1 MFCFLRESVYNKNQ
15 VKRKGRFNLFSCVQ
29 SIGLFGMQTY
39 PVAVET
45 SLETGMPR
53 IDIVGLPDAAVS
65 ESRDRVRAAM
75 KNSGF
80 LFPNARVTI
89 NLSPADKRKEGPM
102 YDLPIFIS
110 VLKASGQL
118 SANTDGC
125 AFLGELSLSGQVR
138 KVNGILPMVIDA
150 KERGLKAVYLPFDNA
165 AESCVISGIDIY
177 PVLSCK
183 DLIRHLKGEKSI
195 RKADREQFPA
205 FEPQNPDV
213 LDFADVK
220 GQFQVKR
227 ALEIAAAGGHNT
239 LMIGPPG
246 SGKSMIAKR
255 IPTILPDMTP
265 QESLETTKIYS
276 IAGILSNH
284 HSLVMSRPFRAPHH
298 SISPAGL
305 SGGGQ
310 IPKPGELSLAHH
322 GVLFLDELPEFPRQ
336 TMETLRQP
344 MEDGCITIA
353 RVSGSITYPCDVMLV
368 CAMNP
373 CPCGYYGHPTKKC
386 TCPPHAPAKYL
397 AKVSG
402 PLLDRLDIHIEVP
415 QVEFEKLSDEA
426 PGESSKSIRARVNAA
441 RKIQQTRLA
450 DSGITCN
457 AKMTAAQTRRFCKID
472 DKGKQMLERSFE
484 LLGLSARA
492 YDKILRVARTIADLE
507 NSEAIAAHHIAEA
520 IQYRSLDRKFWKA

>member
-1 MFCFLRESVYNKNQ
+1 MFCFFTESVYNKNQ
-15 VKRKGRFNLFSCVQ
+15 ETKERAISLFSCVQ

-45 SLETGMPR
+45 ALENGLPR

-118 SANTDGC
+118 SAETKDC
-125 AFLGELSLSGQVR
+125 AFVGELSLSGKVR

-150 KERGLKAVYLPFDNA
+150 KERGLKAIYIPFDNA
-165 AESCVISGIDIY
+165 AESCVITGIDIY
-177 PVLSCK
+177 PVLTCK
-183 DLIRHLKGEKSI
+183 DLIRHLKGEKPI
-195 RKADREQFPA
+195 RKADRKQFPA
-205 FEPQNPDV
+205 FEPQNPEV

-246 SGKSMIAKR
+246 SGKSMLAKR

-265 QESLETTKIYS
+265 QESLDTTKIYS
-276 IAGILSNH
+276 IAGVLSNH
-284 HSLVMSRPFRAPHH
+284 HSLVLSRPFRAPHH

-373 CPCGYYGHPTKKC
+373 CPCGFYGHPTKKC

-415 QVEFEKLSDEA
+415 QVEFDKLSDDQ
-426 PGESSKSIRARVNAA
+426 PGESSAKIKARVNAA
-441 RKIQQTRLA
+441 RKIQQQRLA
-450 DSGITCN
+450 GSGISCN
-457 AKMTAAQTRRFCKID
+457 AKMTASQTRAFCRFD
-472 DKGKQMLERSFE
+472 ESGKRLLERSFDQ
-484 LLGLSARA
+484 LGLSARA

-507 NSEAIAAHHIAEA
+507 GSENIATCHLAEA
-520 IQYRSLDRKFWKA
+520 VQYRALDRKFWK